1 MRPRELITLIGGAV
15 SAWPLAVRAQQ
26 PSMPVIGF
34 LNSASANA
42 YRKFL
47 ESFRR
52 GLGEVGFV
60 EGQNVGIEF
69 RWAEGQY
76 DRLPELATD
85 FVRRRVAV
93 IVATGGP
100 ASGQAAK
107 AATATRQRT
116 NCAISQ
122 IGRER
127 HETPVRRRILIGA
140 YNKKNFI
147 RSEASTPGKS

>member
-15 SAWPLAVRAQQ
+15 SAWPLAARAQQ

-34 LNSASANA
+34 LNSAAANA

-107 AATATRQRT
+107 AATAT
-116 NCAISQ
+116 IPIVFVS
-122 IGRER
+122 
-127 HETPVRRRILIGA
+127 
-140 YNKKNFI
+140 
-147 RSEASTPGKS
+147 

>member
-15 SAWPLAVRAQQ
+15 SAWPLAARAQQ

-69 RWAEGQY
+69 RWAEGQS
-76 DRLPELATD
+76 TD
-85 FVRRRVAV
+85 YRSSPPISFAV
-93 IVATGGP
+93 EW
-100 ASGQAAK
+100 Q
-107 AATATRQRT
+107 
-116 NCAISQ
+116 
-122 IGRER
+122 
-127 HETPVRRRILIGA
+127 
-140 YNKKNFI
+140 
-147 RSEASTPGKS
+147 